1 MKKKITLDESKLVQ
15 FTAVAGAIITG
26 SNVNAQIVYQ
36 DINPD
41 VVVNFANPNYA
52 LDFNNDAIPDVGFGV
67 AQISGSTSYYGFQFT
82 FQGTYAGVSASGG
95 GVQLAQTG
103 SATSTMSSFVAP
115 LNNGALVSGAAMFS
129 SGGLLAG
136 DLTITNTLLGQT
148 FPLPLGEWLGVTDK
162 FLGVKFTAGVNT
174 HFGWVRLDVSAGAD
188 VITIKDYAFNA
199 TPDGPINAGQMV
211 GLDGLSMDDKV
222 TVRSAFDEAIVNV
235 TPDLIGSTIEMY
247 SMTGQKVHSIAIED
261 VNTVIKF
268 DGLDTGIYT
277 VSVQSSE
284 DAVNKKVY
292 VR

>member
-1 MKKKITLDESKLVQ
+1 MKKKITLDESKLAQ
-15 FTAVAGAIITG
+15 FTAVAGAVIAG

-41 VVVNFANPNYA
+41 VVVNIANPNYA

-67 AQISGSTSYYGFQFT
+67 AQISGSTSYSGIQFT
-82 FQGTYAGVSASGG
+82 YQGTYAGVSAGGG
-95 GVQLAQTG
+95 GVQVTPTG
-103 SATSTMSSFVAP
+103 SATSTMSSNIAP

-129 SGGLLAG
+129 SGGILAG
-136 DLTITNTLLGQT
+136 DITITIPLLGQT
-148 FPLPLGEWLGVTDK
+148 YPYQLGEWLGVTDK

-188 VITIKDYAFNA
+188 AITIKDYAFNA
-199 TPDGPINAGQMV
+199 TPNGSINAGQMV
-211 GLDGLSMDDKV
+211 GLDDLSMDEKV
-222 TVRSAFDEAIVNV
+222 TVRSAFDEAMVNV
-235 TPDLIGSTIEMY
+235 TPDLIGSTIEMF
-247 SMTGQKVHSIAIED
+247 SMTGQKVHSMPIED

-268 DGLDTGIYT
+268 DGIETGIYT
-277 VSVQSSE
+277 ISVQSSE

>member
-1 MKKKITLDESKLVQ
+1 MKKKITLDESKLAQ
-15 FTAVAGAIITG
+15 FTAVAGAVIAG

-41 VVVNFANPNYA
+41 VVVNIANPNYA

-67 AQISGSTSYYGFQFT
+67 AQISGSTSYSGFQFT
-82 FQGTYAGVSASGG
+82 YQGTYAGVSASGG
-95 GVQLAQTG
+95 GVQVTPTG
-103 SATSTMSSFVAP
+103 SATSTMSSNIAP

-129 SGGLLAG
+129 SGGILAG
-136 DLTITNTLLGQT
+136 DITITIPLLGQT
-148 FPLPLGEWLGVTDK
+148 YPYQLGEWLGVTDK

-188 VITIKDYAFNA
+188 AITIKDYAFNA
-199 TPDGPINAGQMV
+199 TPNGSINAGQMV
-211 GLDGLSMDDKV
+211 GLDGLSMDEKV
-222 TVRSAFDEAIVNV
+222 TVRSAFDEAMVNV
-235 TPDLIGSTIEMY
+235 TPDLIGSTIEMF
-247 SMTGQKVHSIAIED
+247 SMTGQKVHSMPIED

-268 DGLDTGIYT
+268 DGIETGIYT
-277 VSVQSSE
+277 ISVQSSE

>member
-1 MKKKITLDESKLVQ
+1 MKKKITLDESKLAQ
-15 FTAVAGAIITG
+15 FTAVAGAVIAG

-41 VVVNFANPNYA
+41 VVVNIANPNYA

-67 AQISGSTSYYGFQFT
+67 AQVSGSTSYSGIPITY
-82 FQGTYAGVSASGG
+82 QGTYAGVSAGGG
-95 GVQLAQTG
+95 GVQMALTG
-103 SATSTMSSFVAP
+103 SATSTMSSNVAP

-136 DLTITNTLLGQT
+136 DITITIPLLGQT
-148 FPLPLGEWLGVTDK
+148 YPYQFGEWLGVTDK
-162 FLGVKFTAGVNT
+162 FLGVKFTAGANT

-199 TPDGPINAGQMV
+199 TPNGAINAGQMV

-222 TVRSAFDEAIVNV
+222 TVRSAFDEAMVNV
-235 TPDLIGSTIEMY
+235 TPDLIGSTLEMY
-247 SMTGQKVHSIAIED
+247 SLTGQKVYAMTIED
-261 VNTVIKF
+261 VNTTIKY

-277 VSVQSSE
+277 ISVLSSE
-284 DAVNKKVY
+284 DAVNKKVS
-292 VR
+292 VK